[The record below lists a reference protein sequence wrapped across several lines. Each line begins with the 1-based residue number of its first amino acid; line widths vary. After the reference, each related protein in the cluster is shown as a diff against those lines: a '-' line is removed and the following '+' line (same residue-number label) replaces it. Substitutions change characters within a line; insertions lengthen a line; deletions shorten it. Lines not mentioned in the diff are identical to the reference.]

1 MVAGFPQR
9 LWKSLFK
16 CGKPCG
22 KVLFIKKDFHRVF
35 LFESKKKSIRKTH
48 LLRLKD
54 VLRMLYYPRA
64 VFINGKKLVGC
75 DPFYLLFSAFS
86 FAITASL
93 SFTIKV
99 G

>member
-9 LWKSLFK
+9 LWKTLFK

-22 KVLFIKKDFHRVF
+22 KVLFIKKISTGFFF
-35 LFESKKKSIRKTH
+35 LKKKSIRKTH
-48 LLRLKD
+48 LLRPKD
-54 VLRMLYYPRA
+54 VLRMLYYPVA
-64 VFINGKKLVGC
+64 VFVNGKKLVVF